1 MTENKTI
8 IIDLNNSKSANKFDT
23 TNLMHRPALKTIEK
37 FIEERINQYDAID
50 SNTRIHETITILGN
64 RGSGKSSLLLS
75 IEENISKDLKE
86 KIVFL
91 RPIDPTLFESR
102 QNILI
107 TLIALIQEKV
117 NETIKCEDN
126 NEVYNQWLQS
136 LRKLAEGLRALD
148 GVGKNS
154 LESDMWSDS
163 KIILEKGLKQAISEE
178 KLEDNFYKFLDK
190 SLELLNKEFF
200 LLSFDDIDTNFT
212 KGEEVLETLRKYLRY
227 PKVITILA
235 GDMDL
240 FIKLIRK
247 KNWPQFTTL
256 LKNNDYTQE
265 QIKSTIDHLEEQ
277 YLLKVLPG
285 TYRIELLKLYDLLEE
300 YSFEF
305 TDNNKTFMI
314 LNKNSTNKNK
324 NDLFVFLNQTYF
336 QISPHYTQ
344 DKKAFFKALTSLPL
358 RTTIQFIRLKNQI
371 EKNTQNKI
379 EKNIQVVF
387 LNKILSLFSS
397 LLFNFQIKDND
408 LLRDNTKF
416 ISELAIIL
424 TKNKEKIEITES
436 YRLKPIFSDNDTNT
450 FMLIFNILTNYH
462 LSKNFSNVFSYMLK
476 VGLTRETILSWP
488 YDRSISTMEY
498 IKHVGL
504 NENEFPI
511 KMARRYC
518 GFIYDMT
525 INKHFYNGYLKT
537 YMHQEYLV
545 KSHKLKDEKD
555 PKRKTIPKYLAELI
569 VKKKLDA
576 FTATIIGELKTEDF
590 SEEYKVL
597 ITKLQTN
604 NISIKKNI
612 LINTHESLN
621 SKLTRIQDKF
631 LLNLLFMQVSSAYA
645 STNSYCSTFPI
656 IGLISELLMSDNLQ
670 NKNLEIFIKNHI
682 TTLSQIRT
690 FVAFNGKNEKNYNYN
705 FNNAEE
711 EEEDYDNKLFDEEV
725 NNESSTIDQEFLT
738 NLKEWILNT
747 KKVQKTLP
755 VHIIAKIWT
764 RFYYSLE
771 NIAMDRKNKHLG
783 KVISL
788 QITQFLNA
796 WVVETL
802 LYTQKSINIS
812 LTNTISSS
820 KNFKRNYQ
828 EFLSIISED
837 PNNSYLQFCQQVCNF
852 PLWKYYLDEQ
862 TQNILIDS
870 RDGEKEIPKIIY
882 TVNKKEIEFNSLE
895 PLLNTVIIA
904 KQR

>member
-1 MTENKTI
+1 VTENKTI

-107 TLIALIQEKV
+107 TLIALIQEEINKY
-117 NETIKCEDN
+117 IKCQNEDN
-126 NEVYNQWLQS
+126 DQMYSEWLQS

-163 KIILEKGLKQAISEE
+163 KIILEKGLKQTISEE

-240 FIKLIRK
+240 FIKLIRQ

-256 LKNNDYTQE
+256 LQNNDYTQE

-285 TYRIELLKLYDLLEE
+285 TYRIELLNLYELLNSYSFQFVYKKAINDNEKNQFVELSKNNTNNKDKDFFLQLNKDFFQLSE
-300 YSFEF
+300 YS
-305 TDNNKTFMI
+305 T
-314 LNKNSTNKNK
+314 L
-324 NDLFVFLNQTYF
+324 
-336 QISPHYTQ
+336 
-344 DKKAFFKALTSLPL
+344 DKQSFFKALTSIPI
-358 RTTIQFIRLKNQI
+358 RTIFQFIKLRYETKQPDNLSFL
-371 EKNTQNKI
+371 ER
-379 EKNIQVVF
+379 VF
-387 LNKILSLFSS
+387 SLFAS
-397 LLFNFQIKDND
+397 LLPHFEVKDNS
-408 LLRDNTKF
+408 LLQDNSRF
-416 ISELAIIL
+416 ISELAIL
-424 TKNKEKIEITES
+424 LAKNKDKIEITES
-436 YRLKPIFSDNDTNT
+436 YRLKPIFSDQDSNT
-450 FMLIFNILTNYH
+450 FMLLLNMLTNYN
-462 LSKNFSNVFSYMLK
+462 LSKNKSDVFSYMLK
-476 VGLTRETILSWP
+476 IGITRETILAWP
-488 YDRSISTMEY
+488 YEKDLSIMEY

-504 NENEFPI
+504 NENELPI

-518 GFIYDMT
+518 GFIYEET
-525 INKHFYNGYLKT
+525 KNRFYYNGYIKT
-537 YMHQEYLV
+537 YMHQSPLTRSNKPAARE
-545 KSHKLKDEKD
+545 
-555 PKRKTIPKYLAELI
+555 KYLFNLLVQSKTKVDLTQNTLNDLKKDDFKKEYHVFIEALQKKEIKIQQTLLFNTYSTLE
-569 VKKKLDA
+569 KKLPN
-576 FTATIIGELKTEDF
+576 L
-590 SEEYKVL
+590 
-597 ITKLQTN
+597 
-604 NISIKKNI
+604 
-612 LINTHESLN
+612 
-621 SKLTRIQDKF
+621 QDKF
-631 LLNLLFMQVSSAYA
+631 LLSLLFMQINSAKD
-645 STNSYCSTFPI
+645 STNSYCSIFPI
-656 IGLISELLMSDNLQ
+656 IGFMSELLMYDKNSDSENIELFI
-670 NKNLEIFIKNHI
+670 NKHI
-682 TTLSQIRT
+682 ITLSQIRI
-690 FVAFNGKNEKNYNYN
+690 FVAFNSFDKKLEKNTI
-705 FNNAEE
+705 NN
-711 EEEDYDNKLFDEEV
+711 DEEYDEALIDEETLDEE
-725 NNESSTIDQEFLT
+725 NLHKATSLIESLKVWIELIQDQ
-738 NLKEWILNT
+738 NT
-747 KKVQKTLP
+747 KPLP

-771 NIAMDRKNKHLG
+771 NIAENNKYLG
-783 KVISL
+783 NVISL
-788 QITQFLNA
+788 QIVQFLNS
-796 WVVETL
+796 WIVETI
-802 LYTQKSINIS
+802 LYVEPEIKIALKNTVTSTQ
-812 LTNTISSS
+812 
-820 KNFKRNYQ
+820 NFKKNYQ
-828 EFLSIISED
+828 ELLKIQKN
-837 PNNSYLQFCQQVCNF
+837 PYLQFCQRVCNF